1 MNITLDANSQ
11 GDIRSCLGEETEG
24 KNKGK
29 TCYALLPVTDVA
41 SDGENYVSPKRIA
54 LNLLSLIVPQAD
66 HKVDEYFLRYVET
79 HRRPRVSA
87 PNITADQI
95 AEIIKRGRTGD
106 LKDNVTC
113 RSKIAIAFRNATA
126 TDTVPVLRDF
136 SARRSCLDA
145 LTKAS

>member
-1 MNITLDANSQ
+1 M
-11 GDIRSCLGEETEG
+11 
-24 KNKGK
+24 
-29 TCYALLPVTDVA
+29 TDVA

-95 AEIIKRGRTGD
+95 AEIIKRFVDNALRFFDVTENISRSNRVIIEAFFRLDG
-106 LKDNVTC
+106 LKK
-113 RSKIAIAFRNATA
+113 SRN
-126 TDTVPVLRDF
+126 
-136 SARRSCLDA
+136 
-145 LTKAS
+145 